1 MPRRESSGRAK
12 EQTTGTGDRPSSIV
26 RLAIIAAGIVLLD
39 QVTKLL
45 IGHHLPLHDS
55 IPVIQGFFNITHIHN
70 PGGAFGVFA
79 QAGPGVRQFFF
90 LGVSVLA
97 LGVVCYFYRTTPREY
112 ALLSLAFA
120 LIFGGAVGNLIDR
133 VRFGEVID
141 FLDFF
146 INGWH
151 WPAFNVADS
160 AITVGMGICLYHY
173 LFNKMP

>member
-1 MPRRESSGRAK
+1 MRGMESSGRAK
-12 EQTTGTGDRPSSIV
+12 EQPGNTGE
-26 RLAIIAAGIVLLD
+26 RLSRITRLILIAVGIVSLD

-45 IGHHLPLHDS
+45 IEHHLPLYDS

-90 LGVSVLA
+90 IGVSVLA
-97 LGVVCYFYRTTPREY
+97 LGVVCYFYWTTSREY
-112 ALLSLAFA
+112 VFLSLAFA

-133 VRFGEVID
+133 LRFGEVID
-141 FLDFF
+141 FLDFY

-160 AITVGMGICLYHY
+160 AITVGVGICLYY
-173 LFNKMP
+173 YMFKKIN